1 MTGMKPMPDKVFID
15 TNILIYAY
23 SVDEPEK
30 QAIVSRIRS
39 DHRESA
45 IISIQ
50 VLSEISNTLFKKF
63 KKTALDVEN
72 VVLELTRSFR
82 VVDFTIDTQLMAIRL
97 KDQYCLQFYD
107 ALILATALENDCSTV
122 ISEDM
127 QNGLVIQN
135 QLTIRNP
142 FN

>member
-1 MTGMKPMPDKVFID
+1 MNQK
-15 TNILIYAY
+15 N
-23 SVDEPEK
+23 
-30 QAIVSRIRS
+30 
-39 DHRESA
+39 
-45 IISIQ
+45 
-50 VLSEISNTLFKKF
+50 
-63 KKTALDVEN
+63 
-72 VVLELTRSFR
+72 
-82 VVDFTIDTQLMAIRL
+82 
-97 KDQYCLQFYD
+97 QYCLQFYD

>member
-1 MTGMKPMPDKVFID
+1 MPDKVFID

>member
-1 MTGMKPMPDKVFID
+1 MPDKVYLD

-63 KKTALDVEN
+63 K
-72 VVLELTRSFR
+72 
-82 VVDFTIDTQLMAIRL
+82 
-97 KDQYCLQFYD
+97 
-107 ALILATALENDCSTV
+107 
-122 ISEDM
+122 
-127 QNGLVIQN
+127 
-135 QLTIRNP
+135 NP
-142 FN
+142 F

>member
-1 MTGMKPMPDKVFID
+1 MPDKVFID

-30 QAIVSRIRS
+30 QAIVSRILS

-63 KKTALDVEN
+63 KKTALEVEN
-72 VVLELTRSFR
+72 VVLELTRSFQ
-82 VVDFTIDTQLMAIRL
+82 VVDFTIDTQ
-97 KDQYCLQFYD
+97 
-107 ALILATALENDCSTV
+107 
-122 ISEDM
+122 
-127 QNGLVIQN
+127 
-135 QLTIRNP
+135 
-142 FN
+142 